1 MVNKLAKGIARAG
14 RAAVLV
20 VGLAVVL
27 ALVLG
32 VATTA
37 LAGRGWGR
45 PSTSAG
51 GAQDGGGLQAE
62 PARCV
67 RVRPRAGGGAG
78 AGRLAL
84 GGDDN
89 VRAVPMP
96 QARGGGALLVPD
108 KRARDGGRGGAEA
121 VGEGMGSHEAAMFLA
136 GSASSAVVGYRAIR
150 FLLRF
155 LADHTLRIFAYY
167 RFALAAVVAVV
178 LLSSGA

>member
-1 MVNKLAKGIARAG
+1 
-14 RAAVLV
+14 
-20 VGLAVVL
+20 
-27 ALVLG
+27 
-32 VATTA
+32 
-37 LAGRGWGR
+37 
-45 PSTSAG
+45 
-51 GAQDGGGLQAE
+51 
-62 PARCV
+62 
-67 RVRPRAGGGAG
+67 
-78 AGRLAL
+78 
-84 GGDDN
+84 
-89 VRAVPMP
+89 MP